1 MEAFCKANLVQFL
14 FPSAAVSNFALRF
27 SFPSQCHPPPNAP
40 KRFHGFKP
48 VRSGSP
54 NRFSNRFEPVRSDS
68 IRFLSKLKI
77 TQSDSIRFLCL
88 RTENRFDPV
97 RNRYPFDPIRF
108 KIALVNLG
116 PQAVRSGSILDT
128 TGSVRFQ
135 SRTGPVRPNRSGSA
149 HP

>member
-1 MEAFCKANLVQFL
+1 MSPTPERPKE
-14 FPSAAVSNFALRF
+14 VSWV
-27 SFPSQCHPPPNAP
+27 
-40 KRFHGFKP
+40 KP

-54 NRFSNRFEPVRSDS
+54 NRFEPVRSDS

-135 SRTGPVRPNRSGSA
+135 SRTGPVRPNRSSSA
-149 HP
+149 YPCNEIRSRAASNCCCSSWDSIA

>member
-40 KRFHGFKP
+40 KRFHGLNRFGP
-48 VRSGSP
+48 VRQTG
-54 NRFSNRFEPVRSDS
+54 SNRFEPVRSDS
-68 IRFLSKLKI
+68 IRFLSKSKI